1 MTLIPLILSDTLN
14 NVLNQTKLSEFENQ
28 LQSLKINQLKEISNL
43 TCGIWL
49 YNMDRKDIREETL
62 DSTYKSIEKNL
73 GTCSNLY

>member
-1 MTLIPLILSDTLN
+1 MTLIPFILSDTLN

-62 DSTYKSIEKNL
+62 DSTYKI
-73 GTCSNLY
+73 